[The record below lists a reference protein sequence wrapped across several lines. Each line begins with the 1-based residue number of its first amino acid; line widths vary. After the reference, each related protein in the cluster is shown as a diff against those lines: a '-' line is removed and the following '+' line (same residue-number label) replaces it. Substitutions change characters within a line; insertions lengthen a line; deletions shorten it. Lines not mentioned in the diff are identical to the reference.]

1 MHEILIA
8 LLAISP
14 LPFSGN
20 VVDAEAAVRHLSQ
33 PSHRGNAPQS
43 ALGNIAE
50 NSIKSLPAAR
60 QIELAFDAIFGEDPN
75 HEIIS
80 SAGRQVR
87 FSGGELICL
96 GDTAILLAP
105 GVDLSPSQHASG
117 TLGIFYLVP
126 DGYKLRAVHEAP
138 FAIEGG
144 SQEPPECSVSYDF
157 LDDIPVIVST
167 SRSFEDG
174 YECATTAITGLFAEA
189 PGEYIS
195 FPSAFDNSANPP
207 VRDRIV
213 SIEGAIT
220 NIVKNQSFT
229 VTYRGS
235 RNFTHTYKRYFDSYA
250 RPATDESEDMPKC

>member
-1 MHEILIA
+1 MHDILIA

-20 VVDAEAAVRHLSQ
+20 VVDTKPAVSLLSR
-33 PSHRGNAPQS
+33 PSHRGNSPQS
-43 ALGNIAE
+43 ALGNMAE
-50 NSIKSLPAAR
+50 NSIKSLPAAQ

-80 SAGRQVR
+80 AGRQVR
-87 FSGGELICL
+87 FSGGELIWL
-96 GDTAILLAP
+96 GDTAILLTP
-105 GVDLSPSQHASG
+105 GADQSPSQHARG

-144 SQEPPECSVSYDF
+144 SREPPEWSVSYGF

-174 YECATTAITGLFAEA
+174 YECATSAITGLFAEA

-213 SIEGAIT
+213 SIEGSIT

-250 RPATDESEDMPKC
+250 RSETNESEDMPRC